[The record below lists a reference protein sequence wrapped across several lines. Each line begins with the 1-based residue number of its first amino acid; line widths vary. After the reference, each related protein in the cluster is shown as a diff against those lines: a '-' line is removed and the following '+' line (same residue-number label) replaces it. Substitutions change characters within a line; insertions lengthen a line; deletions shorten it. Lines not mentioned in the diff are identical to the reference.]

1 MGMVILV
8 FLVLSAFLSIIISLF
23 VSFDIGP
30 QVKGKLYIVVSTF
43 VGSMLFFLMA
53 IYINF
58 GCAFNSGC

>member
-1 MGMVILV
+1 MVILV

-58 GCAFNSGC
+58 